1 MVDENKVRVYAPID
15 VQPEIEKA
23 DWEKAATLAFPEEKQ
38 GDLQYIRSIL
48 VSAGTNKNGAHFLPS
63 EMMRAHNTIV
73 NKAIDIEHDE
83 SKVIGHIYEAAF
95 LFKDG
100 EQFDPTKILAEYEEL
115 SNDPDSLDIDI
126 CVAGVIHKMRFPE
139 LAEEISAGEWKVSM
153 ECYFKDFDI
162 KIGDTIIT
170 RDEAKALGYDP
181 NDLVGGFVKIMAGQ
195 KALGKQFVS
204 RVLRHI
210 TFSGMGVVKNPA
222 NPHSIIM
229 ETAEHR
235 EQMERGERVIDL
247 EHIDNLRGHKVELS
261 STQEEEV
268 VEETI
273 EETTTAAV
281 KVVSEEGDTMVENPV
296 YIEVD
301 KETGGIKRILSLE
314 GKEDAAA
321 RWSGNG
327 LPGPGSVATWPDE
340 LCKSFKKRVTKFNAL
355 DQSEGQVVQEHWC
368 ALFEEP
374 CPVIGAS
381 AKAPEC
387 LRNQRNAVTKDPRDT
402 TITKT
407 KREHLDHAPSNT
419 YTAILSPQFTP
430 SSPQH
435 QDFQKRGVG
444 VSGETESEDPIRDRM
459 AQITRLRTESQELIK
474 SMRSFVA
481 AEKKTSE

>member
-15 VQPEIEKA
+15 VQPEIEQA
-23 DWEKAATLAFPEEKQ
+23 AWEKAEMLAFPEEKQ

-63 EMMRAHNTIV
+63 EMMMAHSTIV

-115 SNDPDSLDIDI
+115 SNNPDTLDIDI

-139 LAEEISAGEWKVSM
+139 LADEISAGEWKVSM

-261 STQEEEV
+261 STKEEV
-268 VEETI
+268 VEETT

-281 KVVSEEGDTMVENPV
+281 KVVSEEGDVMVENPV

-301 KETGGIKRILSLE
+301 NETGGIKRILSVE
-314 GKEDAAA
+314 DKEDAAA

-327 LPGPGSVATWPDE
+327 LGGPGSVDSWPDSV
-340 LCKSFKKRVTKFNAL
+340 CKSFKKRVTKFNAL
-355 DQSEGQVVQEHWC
+355 DQSEGQVVHEHWC

-374 CPVIGAS
+374 CPVIGAT

-387 LRNQRNAVTKDPRDT
+387 LRNQKNRTVKDPRDNT
-402 TITKT
+402 LTKT
-407 KREHLDHAPSNT
+407 IDEHIQQGPGNT
-419 YTAILSPQFTP
+419 FVTVLPEPILSTDVMAVKQE
-430 SSPQH
+430 
-435 QDFQKRGVG
+435 RG
-444 VSGETESEDPIRDRM
+444 
-459 AQITRLRTESQELIK
+459 AQIARIREGAQELRN
-474 SMRSFVA
+474 SLRSFVA

>member
-1 MVDENKVRVYAPID
+1 MVEENKVRVCAPID
-15 VQPEIEKA
+15 VQSEVENA
-23 DWEKAATLAFPEEKQ
+23 AWEKASVLAFPEEKQ

-63 EMMRAHNTIV
+63 EMMRSHSTIV

-115 SNDPDSLDIDI
+115 SNDPDTLDIDI

-139 LAEEISAGEWKVSM
+139 LADEIFAGEWKVSM

-181 NDLVGGFVKIMAGQ
+181 NDLIGGFVKIMAGQ

-229 ETAEHR
+229 ETAEHK

-261 STQEEEV
+261 STQEEV
-268 VEETI
+268 V

-281 KVVSEEGDTMVENPV
+281 KVVSEEGDVMVENPV

-301 KETGGIKRILSLE
+301 NETGGIKRILSVE

-327 LPGPGSVATWPDE
+327 LGGPGSVDSWPDE
-340 LCKSFKKRVTKFNAL
+340 MCKSFKKRVTKFNAL
-355 DQSEGQVVQEHWC
+355 DQSEGQVVHEHWC
-368 ALFEEP
+368 ALFEEA

-387 LRNQRNAVTKDPRDT
+387 LRNQKNRTVKDETDNT
-402 TITKT
+402 LTKT
-407 KREHLDHAPSNT
+407 IREHIEEAPGNT
-419 YTAILSPQFTP
+419 FTTVLPKPAVVNKVEASLPITAEERAEQISRIKTGTEELRNLSR
-430 SSPQH
+430 S
-435 QDFQKRGVG
+435 
-444 VSGETESEDPIRDRM
+444 
-459 AQITRLRTESQELIK
+459 L
-474 SMRSFVA
+474 RSFVA